1 MIDRDLLEDMSHT
14 NRKEIPPELLK
25 DIREVKI
32 TGETIYERWESYLAQ
47 VGNPYCFRVGKT
59 PVRISFKSCEE
70 TLDMKIRSYFL
81 GLKN

>member
-1 MIDRDLLEDMSHT
+1 MINKDLLEDMSHT
-14 NRKEIPPELLK
+14 NIKETDRDRLK
-25 DIREVKI
+25 DIREIEI

-59 PVRISFKSCEE
+59 PVKISFKPCEE